1 MGITAEQK
9 YILNRH
15 MGAAARKVGLGDLLD
30 AAEETTVTPAA
41 SAAYRGT
48 FTTLGGDATESI
60 PVVGVT
66 AADIVQVNVK
76 TAGGTPRSVVA
87 AAAGTDAISVT
98 LSGDPST
105 DHVLQYI
112 VFRNA

>member
-1 MGITAEQK
+1 MAISDADI
-9 YILNRH
+9 YLLNNK
-15 MGAAARKVGLGDLLD
+15 MGAVAHKVQLGTLLS
-30 AAEETTVTPAA
+30 AAEETSVTPAA
-41 SAAYRGT
+41 SAAYKGT
-48 FTTLGGDATESI
+48 FTTLGGDTTESI